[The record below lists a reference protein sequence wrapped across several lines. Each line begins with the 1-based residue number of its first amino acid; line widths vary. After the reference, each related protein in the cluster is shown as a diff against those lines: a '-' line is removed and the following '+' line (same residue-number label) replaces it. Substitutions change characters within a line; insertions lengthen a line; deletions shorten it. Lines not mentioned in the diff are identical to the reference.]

1 MGATDDAGCIMIS
14 YGITFIFG
22 VLIGFGAGWIAG
34 RDIEIPGTD
43 PHDHHGGRG

>member
-1 MGATDDAGCIMIS
+1 MIGYAVAFIAG
-14 YGITFIFG
+14 
-22 VLIGFGAGWIAG
+22 VVVGFGAGWIVA